1 MYFMAFLSSKLE
13 LTKGLSNLGQAL
25 FDG

>member
-1 MYFMAFLSSKLE
+1 MAFLSSKLE
-13 LTKGLSNLGQAL
+13 LTKGLTNLGQAL

>member
-1 MYFMAFLSSKLE
+1 MAFLSSKLE